1 MNTTIRGWTVPTMI
15 IDNEIAV
22 LRKVINGKPSYTKKK
37 LAEFSKSGWRIITSH
52 LHPDGTTTYVLEL

>member
-1 MNTTIRGWTVPTMI
+1 MI

-37 LAEFSKSGWRIITSH
+37 LAEFSKSGWRIVTTH
-52 LHPDGTTTYVLEL
+52 LHPDGTTTFVLEL